1 MTTEQERLVID
12 NLALAT
18 FMAQRHN
25 YNYDDLDDLI
35 SIARTGLVK
44 AAAKFDENRESKFG
58 TFAGMV
64 MTNEILMHYRKTR
77 RHLVC
82 LSLETPICT
91 DGEGHDCTIADT
103 LTDDRRVEDGIMRAC
118 EQEQVRE
125 LMGTVLNEREQKVI
139 RLRYG
144 FDGREHTQYEVA
156 GLLGYT
162 QSYVSRIERGALK
175 KLRTDW
181 KE

>member
-1 MTTEQERLVID
+1 MMTEQERLVID
-12 NLALAT
+12 NLGLAT
-18 FMAQRHN
+18 YIAQKHN
-25 YNYDDLDDLI
+25 YNHADLDDLI

-44 AAAKFDENRESKFG
+44 AAAQFDEDRKSKFG

-64 MTNEILMHYRKTR
+64 MTNEILMHYRKAR
-77 RHLVC
+77 RHPAC
-82 LSLETPICT
+82 LSLGTPVCT

-103 LTDDRRVEDGIMRAC
+103 LTDDRRVEDGIMRTC
-118 EQEQVRE
+118 EQEQVRD
-125 LMGTVLNEREQKVI
+125 LMETVLDGREQKVI

-144 FDGREHTQYEVA
+144 IDTREHTQDEVA
-156 GLLGYT
+156 GLLGHS

-175 KLRTDW
+175 KLRMNW